1 MPLFASAHTA
11 IPPSDTQYGDEMRQ
25 NQNRFTKYQV
35 KPPPPIK
42 KLKDLSG
49 VKEGARAK
57 GDEGKQAKKY
67 ASDAKEVLKKLAEEH
82 KGTPYEVLAKR
93 DASNALGL
101 EWRPTRK

>member
-1 MPLFASAHTA
+1 MLARLLERIAYTYEYNFLLANIRTDSMPELVAGQHTGWRLASREKM
-11 IPPSDTQYGDEMRQ
+11 Q
-25 NQNRFTKYQV
+25 
-35 KPPPPIK
+35 
-42 KLKDLSG
+42 
-49 VKEGARAK
+49 AK

-101 EWRPTRK
+101 EWRPTR